1 MKHEGY
7 FANVGNTP
15 LIKISKQLYA
25 KLETYNPTGSIK
37 DRMIAYV
44 VKRAQERGEFGE
56 NTTFIEAT
64 SGNTGIAL
72 AAAGAALG
80 NPVKIIMPCNMS
92 EERKQMMRAFG
103 AEVVE
108 VGHSDFQGAIAL
120 RDQMMV
126 TGVDVW
132 SPMQFENPDNVEC
145 HRETTGPEIHTQ
157 LDPNMA
163 WSGFVGG
170 AGTGGTMMGM
180 WDYKER
186 TAFLS
191 YRCVLVVPE
200 EDAQNHGIQ
209 GINDGQDFLLDTS
222 KMDDVMKVS
231 TADAIERARR
241 LAQENGLLVGI
252 SAGANVLAAER
263 WIAKRRPA
271 GVVVTILCDRGER
284 YLSCS

>member
-1 MKHEGY
+1 MKQNGY

-15 LIKISKQLYA
+15 LVKISKQLYA

-80 NPVKIIMPCNMS
+80 NPVKIIMPGNMS

-180 WDYKER
+180 WEYKEKTR
-186 TAFLS
+186 FLN
-191 YRCVLVVPE
+191 YRCVLVAPA

>member
-1 MKHEGY
+1 MNQNGY

-15 LIKISKQLYA
+15 LVKISRQLYA

-108 VGHSDFQGAIAL
+108 VGP
-120 RDQMMV
+120 V
-126 TGVDVW
+126 
-132 SPMQFENPDNVEC
+132 
-145 HRETTGPEIHTQ
+145 
-157 LDPNMA
+157 
-163 WSGFVGG
+163 
-170 AGTGGTMMGM
+170 
-180 WDYKER
+180 
-186 TAFLS
+186 S
-191 YRCVLVVPE
+191 YTHLTLP
-200 EDAQNHGIQ
+200 
-209 GINDGQDFLLDTS
+209 T
-222 KMDDVMKVS
+222 
-231 TADAIERARR
+231 
-241 LAQENGLLVGI
+241 
-252 SAGANVLAAER
+252 
-263 WIAKRRPA
+263 KRI
-271 GVVVTILCDRGER
+271 V
-284 YLSCS
+284 